1 MFVFFVLIFWSDF
14 PPGWFLWVI
23 IQFQHLLEMS
33 LGTSVPLAP
42 RVCPTGAFLGLP
54 SVLCLETASAFLWFA
69 VPETGILYHLLCCF
83 AMLFY
88 WGCSLGVFSG

>member
-14 PPGWFLWVI
+14 LPGWFLWVI

-54 SVLCLETASAFLWFA
+54 SVPQPFCGLQ
-69 VPETGILYHLLCCF
+69 PRR
-83 AMLFY
+83 
-88 WGCSLGVFSG
+88 LGSYT